1 MENAW
6 ITARI
11 ARKAVEAVDIVTLDL
26 VHAEGQA
33 LPRFEAGSHIDLEL
47 PGGRVRQ
54 YSLCNAPRETHRYQ
68 LGVLLDPASRGG
80 SRSVHQDLAEGA
92 TVRISAPR
100 NHFPLVPARHSIL
113 LAGGIGVTPLL
124 SMAENLSQAGADFE
138 LHCCSRSV
146 ARTAFLP
153 RLRGSAFADRVQLHF
168 DDGDAVQ
175 KLDAPAVLDRPAPG
189 THLYVCGPKG
199 FMDFVLGTARAL
211 GWAEANLHCE
221 HFAGAAQ
228 DRQDDGSFEVR
239 IASTGRVIR
248 VAKDESVVAALA
260 AQGVDIPI
268 SCEQGVCGT
277 CITRVLEGE
286 PEHRDLYFSDAE
298 KAKNDQFT
306 PCCSRARS
314 ALLVLGL

>member
-6 ITARI
+6 ITVRI
-11 ARKAVEAVDIVTLDL
+11 ARKAVEAEDIVTLDL
-26 VHAEGQA
+26 MRPDGQA
-33 LPRFEAGSHIDLEL
+33 LPRFDAGSHIDVEL
-47 PGGRVRQ
+47 PGGCVRQ
-54 YSLCNAPRETHRYQ
+54 YSLCNAATVTHRYQ

-80 SRSVHQDLAEGA
+80 SRSVHQTLTEGA

-100 NHFPLVPARHSIL
+100 NQFPLVPARRVIL

-124 SMAENLSQAGADFE
+124 SMAETLSREGTPFE
-138 LHCCSRSV
+138 MHYCTRSV

-153 RLRGSAFADRVQLHF
+153 RIQGSVFADRVQMHF
-168 DDGDAVQ
+168 DDGDATQ
-175 KLDAPAVLDRPAPG
+175 KFDVHAVLARPDPS

-199 FMDFVLGTARAL
+199 FMDFVLGSARAL
-211 GWAEANLHCE
+211 GWAEDCLHRE
-221 HFAGAAQ
+221 YFSGAVQ
-228 DRQDDGSFEVR
+228 DRSADGGFDVR
-239 IASTGRVIR
+239 IASSGRVIR

-306 PCCSRARS
+306 PCCSRS
-314 ALLVLGL
+314 KSPLLVLDL

>member
-11 ARKAVEAVDIVTLDL
+11 VRKAVEAEDIVTLDL
-26 VHAEGQA
+26 VHAGGQA
-33 LPRFEAGSHIDLEL
+33 LPHFEAGSHIDLEL

-54 YSLCNAPRETHRYQ
+54 YSLCNAPTETHRYQ

-100 NHFPLVPARHSIL
+100 NHFPLVPAQHSIL
-113 LAGGIGVTPLL
+113 LAGGIGITPLL
-124 SMAENLSQAGADFE
+124 SMAETLSQAGADFE
-138 LHCCSRSV
+138 LHGCSRSV

-168 DDGDAVQ
+168 DDGDVVQ
-175 KLDAPAVLDRPAPG
+175 KLDARAVLGRPAPG

-199 FMDFVLGTARAL
+199 FMDFVLGTARGL

-228 DRQDDGSFEVR
+228 DRKDDGSFEVR

-314 ALLVLGL
+314 ALLVLDL